1 MNKLKLFAATLL
13 LGIGG
18 NAAAQTDVTATY
30 IQNPGFEDEHVRFL
44 DINTDRG
51 VEKPNGWSVEWYQD
65 VKGKNGMTF
74 NATKMNQ
81 DGTWEAPSG
90 KAYFGR
96 MRWENATLYLRQT
109 MSNLRPGSYSLAFK
123 AFAKTGT
130 NGAGEFS
137 VSVAG
142 QTQNVDVE
150 GIWKDYSINFTIA
163 EGIKYATIEIKAK
176 RTSNAL
182 FLYGIDE
189 FTLTYDGSTYY
200 NSLITKAQALYEN
213 NKDWATGAETL
224 NQAITDNSGKTDVA
238 DINAAIEALETAM
251 ATFKEANTVDVTLKI
266 NNPNFDKNIDG
277 WICTG
282 GDGNGFQRQTST
294 QTNFAGGFLEKWRNA
309 YTGTNNQK
317 NFDVSQT
324 ITNQPKGE
332 YTVKAAILA
341 QMQGGKES
349 LGENTYTNKKHGG
362 PYYIDDE
369 HGVWLYAT
377 SGTATS
383 SAWANSENP
392 NFTSGAGGE
401 YKSTTI
407 DVQDGNLTIGFK
419 GVGSENGGTELG
431 TYANWVACDNW
442 TLSYFGSDPTTH
454 KENLEDLIAEAEAL
468 LADYTNITG
477 SERTELINAKN
488 VTPVETKA
496 IIEAAIALK
505 AAINTFKAAKSAYD
519 EYAVEKVTADKFGI
533 ALDAPKTAAEAA
545 ETTHAL
551 NVAEYKAVNTDYTTS
566 IELGSWTTEGA
577 KNFSNEH
584 WSGTTHDYLNQNDDN
599 NQGWN
604 SNSWN
609 MSCTQTITL
618 PAGEYVFKAAGR
630 KSTDA
635 YMNLV
640 VTAGETEIG
649 VVSNFPNGN
658 VGLGITTDGRASF
671 DDTNDTFANNNQGY
685 GWQWRFVPFT
695 LTEKTEVTFNISA
708 GAEKIHNWASFGDY
722 TVMAKPNI
730 EASKIAYSQ
739 ACAKADEAMA
749 GFPVENCAEIAAI
762 AAAKN
767 VSEETIE
774 AYDNATIAVQTAT
787 EALNAAKATYQA
799 LVNTLAIEQKELKYA
814 DPAKYE
820 AIAAAKN
827 IEITES
833 TTATVAET
841 YTAAIIKAVRAYNES
856 NGMAEGLEMHEDYTN
871 SLPAALAGESVP
883 ENSDVVNSSNL
894 KIMNNQPATYSDGNK
909 AKYYYDSNIWNSTN
923 KTANLEQ
930 NAANLPAGKYL
941 VTVEARG
948 WNIKNFTLTAGNES
962 MALANTGSDGG
973 VYGNGWNDYSLET
986 TVDKNGELNIKVEGV
1001 SNNNSAWFSFNNIRL
1016 VKIGDLDAV
1025 TLDESKTNTI
1035 EDGKL
1040 AKITLNRTIAEGKW
1054 NTLVLPFDLTND
1066 EVKAAFGEDAQ
1077 VAAFS
1082 NTGGAN
1088 VEFNT
1093 TGDGI
1098 KANVPVLIKA
1108 AAGNEF
1114 TFNGYT
1120 LAAAAGVP
1128 TATGA
1133 EYNFVGCY
1141 EPTMLEDGDYLLKT
1155 DQWWKK
1161 EATDSYGVKGFRA
1174 FLRANNPKTAA
1185 KTLSLVIDGETTGVK
1200 LNTVTGEI
1208 EGETYNIS
1216 GQKVT
1221 DSYKGIVIKN
1231 GKKTVRK

>member
-13 LGIGG
+13 LGIGGG

-30 IQNPGFEDEHVRFL
+30 IQNPSFELEAEGANLSAPIKTSGGALSMYGWTESEMPTSFNNTEIVNETTENSSQYGTKVKPADGQYYFFVRQGWKSGTNIKITSNETSL
-44 DINTDRG
+44 PAGIYKLSVKYKQAYGYDDDNQKNSNTK
-51 VEKPNGWSVEWYQD
+51 V
-65 VKGKNGMTF
+65 
-74 NATKMNQ
+74 
-81 DGTWEAPSG
+81 
-90 KAYFGR
+90 
-96 MRWENATLYLRQT
+96 
-109 MSNLRPGSYSLAFK
+109 SLAFTSDGSDK
-123 AFAKTGT
+123 GIITSGSAIGYKGS
-130 NGAGEFS
+130 GA
-137 VSVAG
+137 
-142 QTQNVDVE
+142 QTYFN
-150 GIWKDYSINFTIA
+150 TA
-163 EGIKYATIEIKAK
+163 EWSTLE
-176 RTSNAL
+176 TT
-182 FLYGIDE
+182 
-189 FTLTYDGSTYY
+189 FTLTEETTGNVEVRFAVAGARRSDFLVDDVRLIYYPETYFVKQEFEQ
-200 NSLITKAQALYEN
+200 L
-213 NKDWATGAETL
+213 
-224 NQAITDNSGKTDVA
+224 
-238 DINAAIEALETAM
+238 
-251 ATFKEANTVDVTLKI
+251 
-266 NNPNFDKNIDG
+266 
-277 WICTG
+277 
-282 GDGNGFQRQTST
+282 
-294 QTNFAGGFLEKWRNA
+294 
-309 YTGTNNQK
+309 
-317 NFDVSQT
+317 VS
-324 ITNQPKGE
+324 
-332 YTVKAAILA
+332 
-341 QMQGGKES
+341 
-349 LGENTYTNKKHGG
+349 
-362 PYYIDDE
+362 D
-369 HGVWLYAT
+369 
-377 SGTATS
+377 
-383 SAWANSENP
+383 
-392 NFTSGAGGE
+392 
-401 YKSTTI
+401 
-407 DVQDGNLTIGFK
+407 
-419 GVGSENGGTELG
+419 
-431 TYANWVACDNW
+431 
-442 TLSYFGSDPTTH
+442 
-454 KENLEDLIAEAEAL
+454 AEAL
-468 LADYTNITG
+468 LVNSEYTNITG
-477 SERTELINAKN
+477 DERTALAAAKN
-488 VTPVETKA
+488 AIPEETKVA
-496 IIEAAIALK
+496 YDEAIATLQT
-505 AAINTFKAAKSAYD
+505 AIDTFKAAKVAYD
-519 EYAVEKVTADKFGI
+519 EYAVEKTTADKFGI
-533 ALDAPKTAAEAA
+533 SLDAPTTAAEAA
-545 ETTHAL
+545 EATHAF
-551 NVAEYKAVNTDYTTS
+551 NVAEYNAVNTDYTTS

-584 WSGTTHDYLNQNDDN
+584 WSGTTHDYLNQIDDN
-599 NQGWN
+599 GQGWN
-604 SNSWN
+604 SKSWN

-671 DDTNDTFANNNQGY
+671 DTNDTFANNNQGR

-695 LTEKTEVTFNISA
+695 LTEETMVTFNISA

-799 LVNTLAIEQKELKYA
+799 LVSALNIEQTELKYA

-820 AIAAAKN
+820 AIATAKN

-856 NGMAEGLEMHEDYTN
+856 NGMAEGLEMHENYTN

-894 KIMNNQPATYSDGNK
+894 NIKSNQPATYSDGNK
-909 AKYYYDSNIWNSTN
+909 AQYYYDSNIWGATN

-930 NAANLPAGKYL
+930 KAAKLPAGKYL

-948 WNIKNFTLTAGNES
+948 WNIKNFTLTAGGES

-986 TVDKNGELNIKVEGV
+986 TVDKNGELKIKVEGV
-1001 SNNNSAWFSFNNIRL
+1001 SNNNTAWFSFNNIRL
-1016 VKIGDLDAV
+1016 VKIGDLDEV
-1025 TLDESKTNTI
+1025 TLDENETNTI
-1035 EDGKL
+1035 EGGKL

-1066 EVKAAFGEDAQ
+1066 EVKAAFGENAQ

-1082 NTGGAN
+1082 NTDGAN

-1093 TGDGI
+1093 TEEGI

-1114 TFNGYT
+1114 TFDGYT
-1120 LAAAAGVP
+1120 LAAADEP

-1141 EPTMLEDGDYLLKT
+1141 EPTMLKDGDYLLVK

-1174 FLRANNPKTAA
+1174 FLRAKNSETAA